1 MYKISNTLR
10 FILINVV
17 PSVFDDRAA
26 LYDLDEL
33 KSLVET
39 FGGAT
44 IVRIIQRRSA
54 PDPGM
59 YVGTGKAK
67 EIGEMIK
74 QEKIDVVVINDIVK
88 PVQLFNL
95 KKVFIPYNES
105 VEVWDRIDL
114 ILQIFDKHA
123 QSAESKLQIELARM
137 RHMGPRIFGMGY
149 VLSRQAGGI
158 GTRGIGETNTEL
170 MKRHWRSAMKKV
182 NDQLA
187 KLSDDRERKL
197 LRRKKMGFRTVS
209 IVGYTNAGKSTLF
222 NAITKKKKLAADV
235 LFATLDSSLG
245 KVYLPGIKQ
254 EVLVSDTIGFIQNL
268 PPQLIRAFKST
279 LMESVHADLLLHV
292 VDVSDSRKHEKIEV
306 VQDILR
312 GMGIEEKD
320 QIIVFNK
327 IDAQENINT
336 QDLDEIYEK
345 YSPLYVSAQTGAN
358 LNQLLLAIEDR
369 FRYI

>member
-1 MYKISNTLR
+1 MYKVSKTLR

-59 YVGTGKAK
+59 YVGTGKAQ

-95 KKVFIPYNES
+95 KNVFWKYNQS
-105 VEVWDRIDL
+105 IEVWDRIDL

-123 QSAESKLQIELARM
+123 QSSESKLQIELARM

-170 MKRHWRSAMKKV
+170 MKRHWRAAMKKV
-182 NDQLA
+182 NDQLERLA
-187 KLSDDRERKL
+187 EDRKRKL
-197 LRRKKMGFRTVS
+197 LRRKKMGFRTIS

-222 NAITKKKKLAADV
+222 NAITKKKKYAADV

-245 KVYLPGIKQ
+245 KVYLPGIRQ

-279 LMESVHADLLLHV
+279 LMESVYADILLHV
-292 VDVSDSRKHEKIEV
+292 VDIADSRKHEKIEV

-327 IDAQENINT
+327 VDAEENINT
-336 QDLDEIYEK
+336 NDLNEIYEQ
-345 YSPLYVSAQTGAN
+345 YNPQYISAKTG
-358 LNQLLLAIEDR
+358 LGISSLLQSLEER
-369 FRYI
+369 LQYI